1 MRGYAGKFTYVDL
14 TSGKIWDERFDE
26 GFARKYLGGNGFAA
40 RVLYDRVPSGA
51 DPLGPENAFI
61 VCTGPLNGTLAHGSG
76 RAGIV
81 TKSPLTGYFMDSY
94 FGGEFGSYLKQSG
107 RDMIVVLGKSSK
119 PVVLFCDDDQV
130 TLIPAQELWG
140 MNTKDTQDGLVDKLG
155 KGISSVCCGP
165 AGENLVPIAC
175 CIGGRRAAGRG
186 GTGAVMG
193 SKNLKAI
200 SIRGTKDIHVK
211 DMKGLLKFHEDMR
224 ENFLGL
230 KGMIDVGTP
239 VLVNMVN
246 QVGGLGTYN
255 WQEETWN
262 RSQKISGE
270 RLVERHFIR
279 SWACFACNMGGCT
292 RVVRSMKSPSVITE
306 GPEYETL
313 FALGS
318 NCGVDDLDKI
328 IEADRLCDDYGIDT
342 VSFGSSIA
350 FLMECFQ
357 RGLLSAE
364 DTGGIDF
371 TFGNGE
377 TIVKCAHLVAKREEF
392 GDFLAQGVK
401 AMAQKIGQ
409 DAHKFACH
417 IKGLEPPGHSG
428 RALKSMGIGYAVSSR
443 GGSHNDARPVSEERM
458 SQEERIS
465 TSENE
470 KLMIAYDTANWSAIG
485 DSMIICRL
493 SEACYG
499 KVLTQTHVDLINLT
513 VGWDMTLDKLTE
525 ISQRIYTLE
534 RSFNCRE
541 GVRRKDDTLPYRF
554 LHEEIPS
561 GNSKGLRVKPKE
573 LEAML
578 DKYYGLRGWDS
589 DGVPKRET
597 LAGLGLEDLITPNL
611 KNG

>member
-1 MRGYAGKFTYVDL
+1 MKGYAGKITYVDL
-14 TSGKIWDERFDE
+14 TSGEIWDKRFDE

-40 RVLYDRVPSGA
+40 RVLCDRVPSGA

-107 RDMIVVLGKSSK
+107 RDMIVVLGKASK
-119 PVVLFCDDDQV
+119 PVFLFCDDDQ
-130 TLIPAQELWG
+130 TKLIRAEELWG
-140 MNTKDTQDGLVDKLG
+140 MNTKDTQDWLVDKLG

-186 GTGAVMG
+186 GTGAIMG

-200 SIRGTKDIHVK
+200 SVRGTKDIHVA

-224 ENFLGL
+224 EKFLGL
-230 KGMIDVGTP
+230 KAMVDIGTP
-239 VLVNMVN
+239 FLVNVVN

-255 WQEETWN
+255 WQEETWD
-262 RSQKISGE
+262 RAQKISGE
-270 RLVERHFIR
+270 RLLEKHFIR
-279 SWACFACNMGGCT
+279 SWACFACSMGGCT
-292 RVVRSMKSPSVITE
+292 RVVESIKSPSVVTE

-342 VSFGSSIA
+342 VSYGSSVA

-377 TIVKCAHLVAKREEF
+377 TIVKCAHLVAKREGF
-392 GDFLAQGVK
+392 GDFVAQGVK
-401 AMAQKIGQ
+401 AMARKIGQ

-417 IKGLEPPGHSG
+417 IKGLEPPGHSA

-443 GGSHNDARPVSEERM
+443 GGSHNDARPVTEESMGRP
-458 SQEERIS
+458 ERAAVDI
-465 TSENE
+465 
-470 KLMIAYDTANWSAIG
+470 KVKMAYDTANWSAIG
-485 DSMIICRL
+485 DSMIICRFC
-493 SEACYG
+493 ERVYG
-499 KVLTQTHVDLINLT
+499 RVLTQTHVDLINLT
-513 VGWDMTLDKLTE
+513 VGWDMTLEELTE
-525 ISQRIYTLE
+525 IGQRIYALE
-534 RSFNCRE
+534 RCFNCRE

-554 LHEEIPS
+554 MHEEIPS
-561 GNSKGLRVKPKE
+561 GNSKGFRAKPEE
-573 LEAML
+573 LQAML
-578 DKYYGLRGWDS
+578 DEYYGLRGWYS

-597 LAGLGLEDLITPNL
+597 LDGLGLEDLIVPNL